1 MAQNTVLCKWFGT
14 VNNELALA
22 MGLSVSAGR
31 LGAFLTFNV
40 NVLVADSLGFQA
52 ALFLGSFL
60 PIHTHAL
67 AP

>member
-1 MAQNTVLCKWFGT
+1 MLCKWFGR

-40 NVLVADSLGFQA
+40 NVMVAQKLGFQA
-52 ALFLGSFL
+52 ALFLGAH
-60 PIHTHAL
+60 PIVLTHAH
-67 AP
+67 